1 MDISQIEKGML
12 VECRQGI
19 GIVLEVDLSHDAV
32 VIEERN
38 SHQKFEVDIKDLM
51 EDPQLHIGCDKYY

>member
-1 MDISQIEKGML
+1 MEISQIEKGML
-12 VECRQGI
+12 VECQQGI
-19 GIVLEVDLSHDAV
+19 GTVLEVDQEHEAV

-51 EDPQLHIGCDKYY
+51 DDPQLHQGCDKYY